1 MVIKSLQVGQ
11 IGTNCYIFGDEKAGV
26 CAIVDPGDEAK
37 RIARAVTETGWEP
50 RYLLLT
56 HGHFDHVLA
65 VEQLHELYPQA
76 EIYIHK
82 GEVNW
87 KNIPQNYMQMT
98 PVEGMHTY
106 DEGDTLP
113 LGEFTIEVMRTPGH
127 SPGSV
132 VLKVA
137 DCLFAGD
144 TLFAGSCGRTD
155 FVGGSYGQMLA
166 SLKRLVELPGD
177 FRVFPGHEGPTTLE
191 QERKNNYFVREA
203 LGQ

>member
-1 MVIKSLQVGQ
+1 MIIKSLQVGQ

-26 CAIVDPGDEAK
+26 CAIVDPGDEAE
-37 RIARAVTETGWEP
+37 RIAKAVGETGLTP
-50 RYLLLT
+50 RYILLT

-65 VEQLHELYPQA
+65 VGPLHARYPDA

-87 KNIPQNYMQMT
+87 AKIPQNYMQMT

-106 DEGDTLP
+106 DEGDALTLGS
-113 LGEFTIEVMRTPGH
+113 LTITVMRTPGH

-155 FVGGSYGQMLA
+155 FAGGSYGQMRS

-177 FRVFPGHEGPTTLE
+177 YRVFPGHEGPTTLDR
-191 QERKNNYFVREA
+191 ERKSNYFVREA
-203 LGQ
+203 LGK

>member
-1 MVIKSLQVGQ
+1 MIIKSLQVGQ

-26 CAIVDPGDEAK
+26 CAIVDPGDEAD
-37 RIARAVTETGWEP
+37 RIARTVQETGLDP
-50 RYLLLT
+50 RYILLT

-65 VEQLHELYPQA
+65 VEPLHQRYPQA

-106 DEGDTLP
+106 DEGDTLT
-113 LGEFTIEVMRTPGH
+113 LGGLTIQVLRTPGH

-132 VLKVA
+132 VLKVG

-144 TLFAGSCGRTD
+144 TLFANSCGRTD
-155 FVGGSYGQMLA
+155 FVGGSYGQMLS
-166 SLKRLVELPGD
+166 SLKRLAELEGD
-177 FRVFPGHEGPTTLE
+177 FRVFPGHEGSTTLDR
-191 QERKNNYFVREA
+191 ERKGNYFVKEA

>member
-1 MVIKSLQVGQ
+1 MLIKSLQVGQ
-11 IGTNCYIFGDEKAGV
+11 IGTNCYIFGDESAGV

-37 RIARAVTETGWEP
+37 RIARAVTETGLEP
-50 RYLLLT
+50 QFIFLT
-56 HGHFDHVLA
+56 HGHFDHVMA
-65 VEQLHELYPQA
+65 VGELHKLYPQA

-87 KNIPQNYMQMT
+87 SNIPQNYMQMS
-98 PVEGMHTY
+98 PVEGIHTY
-106 DEGDTLP
+106 DEGDQLTLGD
-113 LGEFTIEVMRTPGH
+113 LSIQVMRTPGH

-144 TLFAGSCGRTD
+144 TLFAGSAGRTD

-166 SLKRLVELPGD
+166 SLKRLAELPGD
-177 FRVFPGHEGPTTLE
+177 FRVFPGHEGSTTLDR
-191 QERKNNYFVREA
+191 ERKSNYFLREA
-203 LGQ
+203 MGK